1 MDIVKCNACYLPYLC
16 FNQNNK
22 SMKIAKQTFLAI
34 LVAVI
39 SFVPASAAD
48 DDYIILNNKEDAG
61 EVIHRSQ
68 NQIPIL
74 CQLLPDSIW
83 ITYLDDLG
91 PVSIEVENQNTGEYN
106 IVYANALIGTMALPI
121 SGSIGHW
128 LIVFTLSSGTVF
140 YGYFDIS

>member
-121 SGSIGHW
+121 SVTDR
-128 LIVFTLSSGTVF
+128 VFRVW
-140 YGYFDIS
+140 